1 MAQAIQKSTS
11 LPMFR
16 KRIAAD
22 YERRLQSATEDL
34 RIHPLCDV
42 QDAVQDAFAMQF
54 VYSPTWLMQ
63 DERFYQSI
71 RNEYP
76 NAWDPLAKMMSS
88 VAAMMLKWTRS
99 AANNGAHSSIQNA
112 GGWTLWISNHLRPLS
127 GKTLDTAN
135 ETLEERVR
143 RAHARKTSRRNPYWL
158 LTPEEIRVRMQQTDA
173 ENAQRA
179 NPRLLAF
186 LLDMLPPSI
195 LDVLWSKS
203 KTDAM
208 KWLRLDLQ
216 ESSTYII
223 NRYMMRTYLA
233 QTNFVRF
240 VASHKDRY
248 GGIPLKV
255 IQTVLLPMI
264 GERLSDLRLR
274 HERVYSGDI
283 VKMQLQKL
291 AAIADSEPLYKIYDE
306 LTRIRE
312 SLVFER
318 PTRGPVHVN
327 DDDSGKDVA
336 KVMDEEKDT
345 LDASS
350 SSSAAAAPASAAS
363 SVVATTP
370 SIPSTKTTQKR
381 KPTHDVSLS
390 SSSSSSDSDASDS
403 DVSVARPKAR
413 RKRAEKKPSHKKKR
427 V

>member
-1 MAQAIQKSTS
+1 MTQAIQKSTS

-16 KRIAAD
+16 ARIAAD

-34 RIHPLCDV
+34 RINQFLDV
-42 QDAVQDAFAMQF
+42 QDAVQDAFAKQF
-54 VYSPTWLMQ
+54 VDSPAWLMR

-71 RNEYP
+71 RQEYP

-88 VAAMMLKWTRS
+88 VATMSFKWNRS
-99 AANNGAHSSIQNA
+99 AANGAHSSIQNA
-112 GGWTLWISNHLRPLS
+112 GGWTLWITNHLRPLS

-143 RAHARKTSRRNPYWL
+143 RAFAKKTERRNPYWG
-158 LTPEEIRVRMQQTDA
+158 LTPEGIRIRMQNTDA

-223 NRYMMRTYLA
+223 DRYMMRTYLA

-255 IQTVLLPMI
+255 IQTVLLPML
-264 GERLSDLRLR
+264 GERLADLRLR

-283 VKMQLQKL
+283 VKRQLRKL
-291 AAIADSEPLYKIYDE
+291 VAIADSEPLYKIYDE

-318 PTRGPVHVN
+318 PTRVPVHAN
-327 DDDSGKDVA
+327 DDDSEKNA
-336 KVMDEEKDT
+336 TKAMDEEKDKFG
-345 LDASS
+345 ASS
-350 SSSAAAAPASAAS
+350 SSSAAAAPAAAS
-363 SVVATTP
+363 SGVATKP
-370 SIPSTKTTQKR
+370 SNASTKTTQKR
-381 KPTHDVSLS
+381 KPAHDVSSSSS
-390 SSSSSSDSDASDS
+390 SSSSSSDDDASDS

-413 RKRAEKKPSHKKKR
+413 RKRAAKKTSHKKKR